1 MAEQDVDQL
10 PTGRTRLIDV
20 GGVRLNVWTAG
31 ESGPPVLLVHG
42 IPTNH
47 RLWWDVV
54 PPVAARARVFAV
66 DMLGY
71 GESVAPDGHP
81 VDLATQASLLLGLL
95 DASSWTGWSSSG
107 TTSAA
112 GVAQIL
118 ATTATDR
125 VAGLGVVDGVSYD
138 GWPVPLVRALK
149 AVWPLVRQLP
159 PPALATALRPA
170 LRTLFADQDR
180 AAPFIDRFVAPWARP
195 GGPRLL
201 ALHLRSLDSVYT
213 QTVAP
218 FLPRLTM
225 PAEVVWGRLDHQMK
239 PRYGQQLAD
248 DLPDARLT
256 LVDGA
261 SHFVP
266 ADRPEVVAEAIGRL
280 LDRT

>member
-1 MAEQDVDQL
+1 MGGPSTDQL
-10 PTGRTRLIDV
+10 PTGETWLVDV

-47 RLWWDVV
+47 RLWEDVV

-71 GESVAPDGHP
+71 GGSAAPDGHP

-95 DASSWTGWSSSG
+95 DALELDRVVVVGHDLG
-107 TTSAA
+107 G

-149 AVWPLVRQLP
+149 AAWPLVRQLP

-180 AAPFIDRFVAPWARP
+180 AGPFIDRFVAPWAHP

-201 ALHLRSLDSVYT
+201 ARHLRSLDSVYT

-218 FLPRLTM
+218 FLPRLIM

-256 LVDGA
+256 MVDGA

-266 ADRPEVVAEAIGRL
+266 ADRPEVVAAAVLRL

>member
-1 MAEQDVDQL
+1 MAEDDIDQL
-10 PTGRTRLIDV
+10 PTGRTRLVDV

-81 VDLATQASLLLGLL
+81 VDLATQASLLLRLL
-95 DASSWTGWSSSG
+95 DALELDRVVVVGHDLG
-107 TTSAA
+107 G

-118 ATTATDR
+118 TTIAPDR

-138 GWPVPLVRALK
+138 GWPVPLVRAMK
-149 AVWPLVRQLP
+149 AAWPLVRQLP
-159 PPALATALRPA
+159 PPAVATALRPA

-195 GGPRLL
+195 GGPHLL
-201 ALHLRSLDSVYT
+201 ARHLRSLDSVYT

-225 PAEVVWGRLDHQMK
+225 PAEIVWGRLDHQMK
-239 PRYGQQLAD
+239 PRYGERLAE
-248 DLPDARLT
+248 DLPDARFT